1 MSGGSGGEEQASLWV
16 LELVSHG
23 RDRLSSGVGDRDPLV
38 VMYPPTL
45 FSLESAKCSFL
56 VWSPFSWRGGSVG
69 RRDSLLSPHP
79 PPSLPCRGAEGDPVL
94 MALISQRPGGCT
106 AAF

>member
-1 MSGGSGGEEQASLWV
+1 MSGGGGEEEQASLWV
-16 LELVSHG
+16 LELVSRG
-23 RDRLSSGVGDRDPLV
+23 RDRLSSGAGDREPLV

-56 VWSPFSWRGGSVG
+56 VGSPFSWRGGSVG
-69 RRDSLLSPHP
+69 GRDPLLSPHP
-79 PPSLPCRGAEGDPVL
+79 LLSLPCREAEGDPVL